1 MKLYRVEKRPMTPVM
16 VSVAPLSGMAIRAG
30 VNGDDDAGWI
40 LFKLELDKLQLLLVG
55 IFE

>member
-1 MKLYRVEKRPMTPVM
+1 M